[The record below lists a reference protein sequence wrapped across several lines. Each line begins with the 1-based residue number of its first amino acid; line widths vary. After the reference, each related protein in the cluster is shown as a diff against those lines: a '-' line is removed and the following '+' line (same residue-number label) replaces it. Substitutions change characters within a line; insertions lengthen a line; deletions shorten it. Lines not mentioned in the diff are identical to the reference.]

1 MLQSVMLSRV
11 FAIILLLWASVPNV
25 AEAARLTL
33 GAAPGVTHG
42 LDSESQ
48 ARRLAADLAKT
59 LGDEVEVRL
68 FADQQQLGQWLNQ
81 FAMIDLGL
89 MDSAF
94 LAEHPG
100 KFLVLGPSGRDGRLF
115 VVARQGATGDLPQ
128 KMATALRRSGSAP
141 LPTPPPQVETSIST
155 PMPPAPGSDF
165 PAAPLVLGVVA
176 GRDELIRNPS
186 HAEQFAAMLG
196 KRLGVPIRPRLF
208 DNEQLLAD
216 WFNRFR
222 MIDLAVIREPDRRDP
237 LTGNYRPL
245 QRLTAKAGRTGLLVV
260 RQDLAEGRSEGIE
273 QALAAYGRDLNL
285 DDTLAAPMAELPTL
299 AAAPAPIMPTLP
311 QPPTWPEVPVVPPA
325 PEKPEVAP
333 AAPSVPPVPLVIAE
347 LQPSPEPVLDSADTA
362 PLALPT
368 TEVVEEV
375 SDSAV
380 PTEPAQTVLPIVPPT
395 IEPEAP
401 SPAVLLP
408 PPSTVESFR
417 LPKSI
422 GPMGDV
428 VERQEPLPVPADT
441 PASSLPP
448 ESAAPIESVLS
459 PSIAAKPLSTVVAEA
474 PAPEAPILPTPP
486 PVETVVVETVPDPLP
501 ELPFI
506 PVPPRVIE
514 EVPPTAAIPEVTVT
528 APEVASAAAAEVV
541 SAAVAEAPAPETPVV
556 PTSPSV
562 ETVVVETVPEASPEL
577 PFDPVPPRMVAESP
591 PPAAAQE
598 AAVAE
603 ESASIFSGVNE
614 VPSVISQPDLPQELR
629 PPGIPLPRPGRLPNA
644 PLPAAEPLL
653 LTKLQEP
660 LPRTPK
666 APPLLPEL
674 DPEPGVVYIAPFI
687 TLMVPPEVQERVFDQ
702 FVDTLNQR
710 GAARQLKFVI
720 LKQGLDKIDRTW
732 LGARKYALGEIYGY
746 VEDSGCCSTDL
757 RTRVRLTYY
766 RPREATPALTF
777 EYPVRAFFDHDRSTL
792 VLERQK
798 LADQIASALVDELFK
813 ALQP

>member
-1 MLQSVMLSRV
+1 MLQPAMLSRV
-11 FAIILLLWASVPNV
+11 FAIILLLWASVPSV
-25 AEAARLTL
+25 AEAARLTF
-33 GAAPGVTHG
+33 GAAPGVTRG

-100 KFLVLGPSGRDGRLF
+100 EFLVLGPSDRDGRLF

-128 KMATALRRSGSAP
+128 KIVTALRRGGNAP
-141 LPTPPPQVETSIST
+141 LPTPLPQVEASMST
-155 PMPPAPGSDF
+155 ATPPAPGIDF

-176 GRDELIRNPS
+176 GRDELIRNP
-186 HAEQFAAMLG
+186 AQADQFAAVLG
-196 KRLGVPIRPRLF
+196 KRLGVPILLRLF

-216 WFNRFR
+216 WFIRFR

-245 QRLTAKAGRTGLLVV
+245 QRLTAKAGMSGLLVV
-260 RQDLAEGRSEGIE
+260 RQDLSDARLEGIE

-285 DDTLAAPMAELPTL
+285 DDTLAAPKAEPPTV
-299 AAAPAPIMPTLP
+299 AATPAPIMPAPP
-311 QPPTWPEVPVVPPA
+311 QPPTWPEVPVIPPA

-333 AAPSVPPVPLVIAE
+333 VAPSVPPIPDFPAAPPLPLAIAE
-347 LQPSPEPVLDSADTA
+347 PQPSPEPVLDNADTA
-362 PLALPT
+362 PLALLT
-368 TEVVEEV
+368 AEEV
-375 SDSAV
+375 EAVSVSEV
-380 PTEPAQTVLPIVPPT
+380 PTEPAQTVLPIVAPPV
-395 IEPEAP
+395 EPEGTP
-401 SPAVLLP
+401 SPAVLLS
-408 PPSTVESFR
+408 PPSQVESFR

-422 GPMGDV
+422 GPMGTAA
-428 VERQEPLPVPADT
+428 ERQEALPVPADA
-441 PASSLPP
+441 PASFLLP
-448 ESAAPIESVLS
+448 ESAAPVESILS
-459 PSIAAKPLSTVVAEA
+459 PIVASQPLSAVVAEA
-474 PAPEAPILPTPP
+474 PAPEAPVLPIPP
-486 PVETVVVETVPDPLP
+486 PVETVVVETVPDTLP
-501 ELPFI
+501 ELPFT

-514 EVPPTAAIPEVTVT
+514 EVPPIPAIPEVAVTV
-528 APEVASAAAAEVV
+528 PEVASVVAAEVV
-541 SAAVAEAPAPETPVV
+541 SAAVAE
-556 PTSPSV
+556 
-562 ETVVVETVPEASPEL
+562 
-577 PFDPVPPRMVAESP
+577 SP
-591 PPAAAQE
+591 PPAAGQ
-598 AAVAE
+598 AATVE
-603 ESASIFSGVNE
+603 DFMFSGANQ

-629 PPGIPLPRPGRLPNA
+629 PPGIPLPRPGRLPKA
-644 PLPAAEPLL
+644 PLSAAEPLL

-766 RPREATPALTF
+766 RPRETSPSLKF
-777 EYPVRAFFDHDRSTL
+777 EYPVRVFFDHDHSTL
-792 VLERQK
+792 AVERQK
-798 LADQIASALVDELFK
+798 LADQIAAALVDELFK